1 MGNPNPQI
9 AIVTDDP
16 GWHGEQLTTALS
28 RHGLNSRYLS
38 LTECQLMFDDS
49 DQWVRLPGFEQKLPL
64 GIFVR
69 GVPGGTLEQVIF
81 RLDVLHVLVDL
92 GVVVYNSPRAIER
105 TVDKAMTSFL
115 LKQSGLPTPG
125 TWIFESLEQA
135 RIICQQE
142 FVKGHRL
149 VLKPLFGSQGIGI
162 HLVDSNSGLIHDE
175 KFAGLYYLQ
184 SFVERGG
191 TDWFDIRVFVLDGK
205 AQSAMLRRGISWITN
220 RARGARCEPLPLDT
234 RLCELAESA
243 ARAVNTDY
251 AGVDLIPDAAGQL
264 QVIEVNGVPAWW
276 GLQSV
281 TEFNIATKLID
292 HFVRRIGETHALT
305 VQS

>member
-16 GWHGEQLTTALS
+16 GWHGEQLTTALDH
-28 RHGLNSRYLS
+28 HGLNSRYLS

-125 TWIFESLEQA
+125 TWIFESPEQA
-135 RIICQQE
+135 RMICQQE
-142 FVKGHRL
+142 FDKGHRL

-162 HLVDSNSGLIHDE
+162 HLIDSNSGLIHDE

-191 TDWFDIRVFVLDGK
+191 TDWFDIRVFVIDGN

-243 ARAVNTDY
+243 ARAVNADY

-276 GLQSV
+276 GLQNV